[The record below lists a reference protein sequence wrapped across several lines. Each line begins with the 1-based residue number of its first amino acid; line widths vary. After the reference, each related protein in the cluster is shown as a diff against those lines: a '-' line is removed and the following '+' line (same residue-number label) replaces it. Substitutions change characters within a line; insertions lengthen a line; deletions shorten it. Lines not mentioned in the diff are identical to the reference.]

1 MPVDLSMDPHS
12 VPPELKKE
20 GPDWFAI
27 FTQAGGEGRD
37 GQKKRALDVQ
47 LVHTLMHERWV
58 AICLG
63 DSNITL
69 KCVRRIVLCAV
80 CASLRTASTW
90 RLAATERHKSTTRR
104 LG

>member
-1 MPVDLSMDPHS
+1 MATLQQQQAPPGSAGGNPIPPMPVDLSMDPHS

-47 LVHTLMHERWV
+47 LVHTLMHERCV

-63 DSNITL
+63 VI
-69 KCVRRIVLCAV
+69 
-80 CASLRTASTW
+80 
-90 RLAATERHKSTTRR
+90 
-104 LG
+104 

>member
-47 LVHTLMHERWV
+47 LVHTLMHERCV
-58 AICLG
+58 AAVSVVYLCTG
-63 DSNITL
+63 L
-69 KCVRRIVLCAV
+69 KTSGI
-80 CASLRTASTW
+80 
-90 RLAATERHKSTTRR
+90 
-104 LG
+104 